1 MKIAIVHDYIT
12 KVGGAQNVL
21 KVLHKLYPEAPIY
34 TLLYDREATK
44 GQFDDCQIITSS
56 LQHKPAFLRKR
67 IKLLLNN
74 LPKAVEEFDFSGYDI
89 VISSSNSFV
98 HGIITRPE
106 TLHVC
111 YCYSPMRYAWDWHS
125 EYLRENHLEQSLISF
140 LARYILKSVRE
151 WDFLAATR
159 VDRWVAISHT
169 VQKRIAKYYRAESE
183 IIYPPTDIEAM
194 LDSPSSNG
202 DYYLIVSTLTP
213 YKKIDLAI
221 ESFNIN
227 GKKLLIAGEGSDRPR
242 LESMVRNKNIRFLG
256 YVDDKE
262 KIRLLSGCRGFVF
275 PGEEDFGLTPVE
287 AMACGKP
294 VIALNRGGVA
304 ESVIDGKTG
313 YLFDSPTTESFN
325 LSIDK
330 LENASIKPDDC
341 RNRAK
346 LYDVSSFSN
355 KFTEFVELAYKE
367 HNEK

>member
-1 MKIAIVHDYIT
+1 
-12 KVGGAQNVL
+12 
-21 KVLHKLYPEAPIY
+21 
-34 TLLYDREATK
+34 
-44 GQFDDCQIITSS
+44 
-56 LQHKPAFLRKR
+56 
-67 IKLLLNN
+67 
-74 LPKAVEEFDFSGYDI
+74 
-89 VISSSNSFV
+89 
-98 HGIITRPE
+98 
-106 TLHVC
+106 
-111 YCYSPMRYAWDWHS
+111 
-125 EYLRENHLEQSLISF
+125 
-140 LARYILKSVRE
+140 
-151 WDFLAATR
+151 
-159 VDRWVAISHT
+159 
-169 VQKRIAKYYRAESE
+169 
-183 IIYPPTDIEAM
+183 
-194 LDSPSSNG
+194 
-202 DYYLIVSTLTP
+202 
-213 YKKIDLAI
+213 
-221 ESFNIN
+221 
-227 GKKLLIAGEGSDRPR
+227 
-242 LESMVRNKNIRFLG
+242 MVRNKNIRFLG